1 MQELKERVI
10 SLEEEKSELENR
22 ARKLEHSNQV
32 LMKNYEQITMA
43 VKNEQSLYEEKIN
56 DYEEKL

>member
-1 MQELKERVI
+1 MQDLKERVI
-10 SLEEEKSELENR
+10 SLEEEKNELENR

-43 VKNEQSLYEEKIN
+43 VKN
-56 DYEEKL
+56 